1 MPVFGHSGF
10 VYPSVVDFPE
20 VFQCGRRIVGK
31 LVKLGVPVM
40 VVAGLGV
47 FGWLYPESS
56 GNTDEAGRAAGAVM
70 DAPDRAID
78 SARAGDRYR
87 SEKEDNFVNIR
98 CDFYVQR
105 KRSGDAG
112 CSRNGRAEAVCN
124 RMAFV
129 RDYLVVPL
137 SDYPPAASDLSA
149 GPVGFG
155 GSMTAELTGVIKSD
169 SVSRVRFDS

>member
-1 MPVFGHSGF
+1 M
-10 VYPSVVDFPE
+10 
-20 VFQCGRRIVGK
+20 GK

-47 FGWLYPESS
+47 FGWLYLESS

-70 DAPDRAID
+70 DAADRAID
-78 SARAGDRYR
+78 SARAGDRYQ
-87 SEKEDNFVNIR
+87 SEKEDNFVNIGAI
-98 CDFYVQR
+98 FT
-105 KRSGDAG
+105 S
-112 CSRNGRAEAVCN
+112 NGNVRATLVVRGTDGAEAVCN

-129 RDYLVVPL
+129 RDYLVVLL

-155 GSMTAELTGVIKSD
+155 GSMTAELNGVIKSD
-169 SVSRVRFDS
+169 SVSRVRFESYHLGQTGGRATC